1 MAVLQDDHATARG
14 LYEESLV
21 IAKELG
27 HKRFIAS
34 CLEGL
39 ANVTFAQ
46 DQPAKAARLWGAAE
60 SLREAIG
67 APNPL
72 VDHARMVAA
81 ARTQLGEKI
90 FAAMW
95 AEGRMMTPEQ
105 ALIAQG
111 RETIPEADLAGQPSA
126 PPARQAPTYLD
137 GLTARE
143 VEVLRLVA
151 QGLTNEQV
159 AERLVVSPRTVSTH
173 LTSIFGKIGVSSRS
187 AATRYA
193 IEHHLV

>member
-1 MAVLQDDHATARG
+1 
-14 LYEESLV
+14 
-21 IAKELG
+21 
-27 HKRFIAS
+27 
-34 CLEGL
+34 
-39 ANVTFAQ
+39 
-46 DQPAKAARLWGAAE
+46 
-60 SLREAIG
+60 
-67 APNPL
+67 
-72 VDHARMVAA
+72 
-81 ARTQLGEKI
+81 
-90 FAAMW
+90 MW

-111 RETIPEADLAGQPSA
+111 RETIPETDLAGQPPA